1 MFKLLYINEYYHMA
15 DNDDKETE
23 IKEKE
28 RVIRQVYYDVDT
40 GYSSIQQT
48 YEDSKKILNKITDQI
63 ITIKTLTK
71 SLNLTALFCFIR
83 NLV

>member
-1 MFKLLYINEYYHMA
+1 MA

-40 GYSSIQQT
+40 GY
-48 YEDSKKILNKITDQI
+48 
-63 ITIKTLTK
+63 
-71 SLNLTALFCFIR
+71 
-83 NLV
+83 